1 MGGFKDII
9 GHANIIGFLQ
19 KTIEM
24 DKVSHAYMIN
34 GSTGSGKL
42 RIAKAFAAA
51 LQCEKGGS
59 DACCECHACKQ
70 SLSENHPDIIRLVRE
85 KISTIGVNEVREQ
98 INNDVSVKP
107 YSGRYKIY
115 IIEDAQLMTAQA
127 QNALLKTIEEPPE
140 YAVFLLLTSNKD
152 ALLQTITSR
161 CVTLNLRP
169 VNTRLIR
176 EYLLKN
182 FDLSEYDANVCAAF
196 AQGNVGKAE
205 KLANSDKF
213 NKLKDEAMELLK
225 DISSKE
231 IYDVIEEVKY
241 LTEFKVDIEDYLDI
255 LMIWYRD
262 ILLFKATQNANGV
275 VFQEEINYIKAM
287 ASKSSYPGIEAVIQA
302 LEKAKERLR
311 ANVNFDLT
319 MELLLLT
326 IKEN

>member
-1 MGGFKDII
+1 
-9 GHANIIGFLQ
+9 
-19 KTIEM
+19 
-24 DKVSHAYMIN
+24 
-34 GSTGSGKL
+34 
-42 RIAKAFAAA
+42 
-51 LQCEKGGS
+51 
-59 DACCECHACKQ
+59 
-70 SLSENHPDIIRLVRE
+70 LVRE
-85 KISTIGVNEVREQ
+85 KLSTIGVNEIREQ
-98 INNDVSVKP
+98 INNDVAVKP

-127 QNALLKTIEEPPE
+127 QNALLKTIEEPPA
-140 YAVFLLLTSNKD
+140 YAIFLLLTSNKD
-152 ALLQTITSR
+152 ALLQTISSR
-161 CVTLNLRP
+161 CVILNLRP

-182 FDLSEYDANVCAAF
+182 YDLSEYDANVCAAF

-205 KLANSDKF
+205 KLATSDKF

-225 DISSKE
+225 DISTKE
-231 IYDVIEEVKY
+231 IYEVIEEVKH

-287 ASKSSYPGIEAVIQA
+287 ASKSSYPGIEAIIQA